1 MNNQT
6 NVFGTLQTLNTGIR
20 KETCGKFDMT
30 SVFYLQFTEIEY
42 CEFRYLLNAKKT
54 CIQLEGIPL
63 LALKMNTWI
72 IQKRFPR
79 QSFYQNNFYLVWKK
93 EAHIIDKQTIEPT
106 KEYFQDSYKL
116 KISFVDKFCILL
128 TLLL

>member
-63 LALKMNTWI
+63 LALKINTWI

-79 QSFYQNNFYLVWKK
+79 QSFYQNNFYLV
-93 EAHIIDKQTIEPT
+93 
-106 KEYFQDSYKL
+106 
-116 KISFVDKFCILL
+116 
-128 TLLL
+128 